1 MFLLG
6 AGFLALVLVG
16 TGCSG
21 AAKNKLLVADASGA
35 SAEGVKIWAAAP
47 GDDLD
52 DDNLVTDAAV
62 SPASIATRL
71 DDGTTWVNGLGRD
84 WSDTTL
90 LSYAGPSNFQ
100 LLSSQPGGDA
110 TQLAQS
116 TSLQPTVI
124 RRGVYVRTAEGCVL
138 ATDSTSTEQIGSGAC
153 SISSDERWVVSW
165 PGTATTAQAAA
176 DPAVAA
182 LTIRDLR
189 HDDDLEIADLGTVTN
204 AVALAA
210 DARVFAVV
218 QTGDGGYQGVVLDA
232 TDGSEVGR
240 TEVFPYLDVSTL
252 GAEST
257 GFVILTSTEQGNST
271 LSYVDTDADVTEIE
285 AGFYLVPV
293 GNDGEVT
300 YLSFATDGISDSA
313 VRSWSP
319 GDDEPETLLTGQV
332 GAGTADGELV
342 IIREVSAEEN
352 AAGGAPAPENGAPMD
367 GDSEDGEATG
377 PTVEFWRPGSA
388 HRLTRVLSIPAPADT
403 TSFDD
408 GGAGATVSKV
418 WVRGDT
424 AYLQVD
430 HTTVSSFVR
439 IDLTGD
445 HSDAP
450 IQNSEGLLLE
460 SLDADGTALLTVAG
474 GEGEDILV
482 VGPHSEEPVVR
493 GSFARTAL
501 NLIHEGVIYV
511 TEVSG
516 SDDAPTLSVRSIRST
531 GNRDP
536 ELLWE
541 DRQLAGATWPEQN
554 GATTTSITTIGSIIA
569 AQQAAAE
576 AQQDAAGA
584 TGAGT
589 AAAGAGTADPGT
601 AAG

>member
-6 AGFLALVLVG
+6 AGFLALALVG

-21 AAKNKLLVADASGA
+21 SAKNKLLVADASGA
-35 SAEGVKIWAAAP
+35 SAEGVKIWAASP
-47 GDDLD
+47 GDDLN

-71 DDGTTWVNGLGRD
+71 EDGTTWINGLGRD
-84 WSDTTL
+84 WSGSAL
-90 LSYAGPSNFQ
+90 LSYAGSDAYQ
-100 LLSSQPGGDA
+100 LLTTEPGGDP

-116 TSLQPTVI
+116 SSLQSTVI
-124 RRGVYVRTAEGCVL
+124 RRGVYARTAEGCVL
-138 ATDSTSTEQIGSGAC
+138 ASNATSTEQIGTGSC

-165 PGTATTAQAAA
+165 SAGTGTGAEAA
-176 DPAVAA
+176 DSPG

-189 HDDDLEIADLGTVTN
+189 HDDDVEVPDLGTVTN
-204 AVALAA
+204 AVALSA

-218 QTGDGGYQGVVLDA
+218 QAEGGYQGVVLDA
-232 TDGSEVGR
+232 TDGSEIGR
-240 TEVFPYLDVSTL
+240 TDVFPFLDVSTL
-252 GAEST
+252 GAESE

-285 AGFYLVPV
+285 AGYYLVPV
-293 GNDGEVT
+293 SNDHEIT
-300 YLSFATDGISDSA
+300 YLSFGETGISESA

-332 GAGTADGELV
+332 GAGTADGRLV

-352 AAGGAPAPENGAPMD
+352 AAGGAPAPENGAPVD
-367 GDSEDGEATG
+367 EDDEDSDPATG

-388 HRLTRVLSIPAPADT
+388 ERLTRVLTIPAPEDT
-403 TSFDD
+403 VPVDD
-408 GGAGATVSKV
+408 GGTGATVSKV
-418 WVRGDT
+418 WVKGHT
-424 AYLQVD
+424 AYLQLD
-430 HTTVSSFVR
+430 HASVSSFVR

-450 IQNSEGLLLE
+450 IVNVEGLLLE
-460 SLDADGTALLTVAG
+460 SLDTDGTALLTATGGSGEEIVA
-474 GEGEDILV
+474 
-482 VGPHSEEPVVR
+482 VGPHSEEPVTR
-493 GSFARTAL
+493 ATFARTGL

-511 TEVSG
+511 TEVGG
-516 SDDAPTLSVRSIRST
+516 STDAPTLSVQSIRVS
-531 GNRDP
+531 GDDGP

-576 AQQDAAGA
+576 AQQSAAGA
-584 TGAGT
+584 AGT
-589 AAAGAGTADPGT
+589 ATADTGT
-601 AAG
+601 GTTAG